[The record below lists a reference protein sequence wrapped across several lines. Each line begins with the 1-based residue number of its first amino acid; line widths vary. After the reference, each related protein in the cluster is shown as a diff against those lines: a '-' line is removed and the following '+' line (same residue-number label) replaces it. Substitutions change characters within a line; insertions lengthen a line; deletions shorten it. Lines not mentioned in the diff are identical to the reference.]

1 LIVYTLQCY
10 KLLEPEGEA
19 TWDNALK
26 KGTREFQDRNYNL
39 FTCNCHSFVVNNLN
53 QLFYSGHDKWNAVSL
68 AAIMFLRGR
77 WVSTTSAMKTFLLF
91 AVLT

>member
-77 WVSTTSAMKTFLLF
+77 WVSTTSAMKTFLLL